1 MGLSPDLG
9 GVVEYW
15 RLGRIRENNSNK
27 ERCALGA
34 GRETTEGGGRM
45 ADFNQFYQA
54 ILNSFAP
61 YPVMIYG
68 DRRITYREFDER
80 SNQLAHAMLKL
91 GIGRDE
97 NMGIA
102 EYNTPA
108 FLEVTAAAWKI
119 TSRAITLNFKFKEWE
134 LKHVIEDAGMT
145 AVFFNE
151 DICDRMINLRPELP
165 GVKHFVIIGERRVE
179 GMLNYSDLFIGMPS
193 TQPDPLWD
201 TFQSDDIVVL
211 MYTGGT
217 TGYPKGVIYTHDQIL
232 SAPLEAMIR
241 NFAGGLKDISKAPPS
256 LFEGME
262 AKLRI
267 PGTARFIRW
276 LLSRDATR
284 KVVSTIGKHAGPFL
298 EKAPYFVIRAILALN
313 AKLAGGKVRMLLASP
328 MMHAWAYN
336 HAIIGM
342 IGGFTSVLLPSKSFD
357 VVEMLETIEASRANV
372 LVAVGD
378 GQCRPMVDELDR
390 AEAEGRSYDLRSLA
404 IVLTSGMALSV
415 DVKERLFHH
424 LPKLI
429 ILDVLASTEG
439 HYISITPYTA
449 ADRELA
455 KTVFK
460 VSEMV
465 KVLDEEGR
473 EVKAG
478 EVGEVAV
485 AREHQGSSG
494 YFHDAEKSA
503 RTYRKVGGQTYTF
516 TGDMGMV
523 DERGH
528 IHLIG
533 RGSGCIN
540 TGGEKVF
547 PEEVE
552 EIINQHPCVELS
564 GVTSVPHQRW
574 GEAVTAVIQ
583 LKVGEQVEEE
593 ELRSFCKE
601 KLADY
606 KAPKYVIFVDDLPR
620 LITGKVH
627 YRELKKLVSEK
638 YEGGGLSG

>member
-1 MGLSPDLG
+1 M
-9 GVVEYW
+9 
-15 RLGRIRENNSNK
+15 
-27 ERCALGA
+27 
-34 GRETTEGGGRM
+34 T
-45 ADFNQFYQA
+45 DFNGFYSA
-54 ILNSFAP
+54 ILKSFAR

-68 DRRITYREFDER
+68 DCTITYGEFDQQTNR
-80 SNQLAHAMLKL
+80 LAHALLEL
-91 GIGRDE
+91 GIGRDQ
-97 NMGIA
+97 NIGIA
-102 EYNTPA
+102 EYNTPP
-108 FLEVTAAAWKI
+108 FLEVTTAAWKI
-119 TSRAITLNFKFKEWE
+119 TARAITLNFKFKEWE

-151 DICDRMINLRPELP
+151 DLADRMINLRPELP
-165 GVKHFVIIGERRVE
+165 GVKHYVIIGKRKVD
-179 GMLNYSDLFIGMPS
+179 GMLNYSDLFAGRPA
-193 TQPDPLWD
+193 THPDVPWD
-201 TFQSDDIVVL
+201 TFHKDDIVVL

-217 TGYPKGVIYTHDQIL
+217 TGYPKGVIYTHDQVL

-241 NFAGGLKDISKAPPS
+241 NLAGGLKDIAQAPPS
-256 LFEGME
+256 VFEGLQK
-262 AKLRI
+262 AVKI
-267 PGTARFIRW
+267 PGTARFVPW

-284 KVVSTIGKHAGPFL
+284 RAVSTVGKHAGPFI
-298 EKAPYFVIRAILALN
+298 EKSPYFVIRAVLGVNAL
-313 AKLAGGKVRMLLASP
+313 LSGGKVRMLLASP

-342 IGGFTSVLLPSKSFD
+342 IGGFTSVLLPSKAFD
-357 VVEMLETIEASRANV
+357 VLEMLETIGKTRANV

-378 GQCRPMVDELDR
+378 GQCRPMADELDR
-390 AEAEGRSYDLRSLA
+390 AEAEGRRYDLSSLA
-404 IVLTSGMALSV
+404 VILTSGMALSI

-424 LPKLI
+424 LPKLL

-449 ADRELA
+449 ADKELA

-460 VSEMV
+460 VSETV

-473 EVKAG
+473 EVRAG
-478 EVGEVAV
+478 EIGEVAV
-485 AREHQGSSG
+485 AREHQGSTG

-503 RTYRKVGGQTYTF
+503 RTYRQVGGRTYIF
-516 TGDMGMV
+516 TGDMGSV
-523 DERGH
+523 DEHGH

-552 EIINQHPCVELS
+552 EVINQHPAVELS

-583 LKVGEQVEEE
+583 LKEGAELDEQ
-593 ELRSFCKE
+593 ELKSFCKE

-606 KAPKYVIFVDDLPR
+606 KAPKYVIFVDELPR

-627 YRELKKLVSEK
+627 YRELKKMVEEK
-638 YEGGGLSG
+638 YEGTGLA

>member
-1 MGLSPDLG
+1 M
-9 GVVEYW
+9 
-15 RLGRIRENNSNK
+15 
-27 ERCALGA
+27 
-34 GRETTEGGGRM
+34 T
-45 ADFNQFYQA
+45 DFNNFYKA
-54 ILNSFAP
+54 ILRSFGP

-68 DRRITYREFDER
+68 DRVITYREFDEQTNR
-80 SNQLAHAMLKL
+80 LAHALLEL
-91 GIGRDE
+91 GIKRDE
-97 NMGIA
+97 NIGIA

-108 FLEVTAAAWKI
+108 FLEVTSGALKI
-119 TSRAITLNFKFKEWE
+119 TTRAITLNFKFKEWE

-151 DICDRMINLRPELP
+151 ELTDRMINLRPELP
-165 GVKHFVIIGERRVE
+165 GVKHFVIIGDRKVE
-179 GMLNYSDLFIGMPS
+179 GMLNYSELLAGKP
-193 TQPDPLWD
+193 TTYPDTPWEG
-201 TFQSDDIVVL
+201 FHGDDIVVL

-217 TGYPKGVIYTHDQIL
+217 TGYPKGVIYTHDQVL

-241 NFAGGLKDISKAPPS
+241 NLAGGLKQISKAPPS
-256 LFEGME
+256 FFEGME
-262 AKLRI
+262 KKVKI
-267 PGTARFIRW
+267 PGTARFLRW

-284 KVVSTIGKHAGPFL
+284 RVVSTMGKHAGPFIQ
-298 EKAPYFVIRAILALN
+298 KSPYFVVRAFLALN
-313 AKLAGGKVRMLLASP
+313 ARLAGGKVRMLLASP

-336 HAIIGM
+336 HALIGM
-342 IGGFTSVLLPSKSFD
+342 IGGFTSVLLPSKAFD
-357 VVEMLETIEASRANV
+357 AVEMLETIEKTRANV

-378 GQCRPMVDELDR
+378 GQCRPLADELDL
-390 AEAEGRSYDLRSLA
+390 AEDEGRRYDLKSLA
-404 IVLTSGMALSV
+404 VVLTSGMALSI
-415 DVKERLFHH
+415 DVKKRLFHH
-424 LPKLI
+424 LPKLL

-449 ADRELA
+449 GDKELA

-460 VSEMV
+460 VSETV

-473 EVKAG
+473 EVSAG

-494 YFHDAEKSA
+494 YYHDAEKSA
-503 RTYRKVGGQTYTF
+503 RTYRKVGGSTYIF

-523 DERGH
+523 DEHGH

-552 EIINQHPCVELS
+552 EIINQHPAVELS

-583 LKVGEQVEEE
+583 LKPDMDLDEQ
-593 ELRSFCKE
+593 ELRAFCKE

-606 KAPKYVIFVDDLPR
+606 KAPKYVIYVDELPR

-627 YRELKKLVSEK
+627 YRELKQLVNEK
-638 YEGGGLSG
+638 YESEELA

>member
-1 MGLSPDLG
+1 
-9 GVVEYW
+9 
-15 RLGRIRENNSNK
+15 
-27 ERCALGA
+27 
-34 GRETTEGGGRM
+34 M
-45 ADFNQFYQA
+45 ADFEQFYRA
-54 ILNSFAP
+54 ILKSFAP
-61 YPVMIYG
+61 YPVIIYG
-68 DRRITYREFDER
+68 DRTITYGEFDER
-80 SNQLAHAMLKL
+80 SNRLAHAMLEL

-102 EYNTPA
+102 EYNTPP
-108 FLEVTAAAWKI
+108 FLEVTTAAWKI

-151 DICDRMINLRPELP
+151 DMCDRMINLRPELP
-165 GVKHFVIIGERRVE
+165 GVKHYVIIGERRVE
-179 GMLNYSDLFIGMPS
+179 GMLNYDDLFAGRP
-193 TQPDPLWD
+193 TTAPELAWD
-201 TFQSDDIVVL
+201 TFHGDDTVVL

-217 TGYPKGVIYTHDQIL
+217 TGYPKGVIYTHDQVL
-232 SAPLEAMIR
+232 RAPLEAMIR
-241 NFAGGLKDISKAPPS
+241 NLAGGLKDISKAPPS
-256 LFEGME
+256 MFEAIE
-262 AKLRI
+262 AKVRI
-267 PGTARFIRW
+267 PGTARFIPW
-276 LLSRDATR
+276 LLSRETTR
-284 KVVSTIGKHAGPFL
+284 KVVSAIGKHAGTFI
-298 EKAPYFVIRAILALN
+298 EKSPYFVVRAFLGMN

-342 IGGFTSVLLPSKSFD
+342 IGGFTSVLLPSKAFN
-357 VVEMLETIEASRANV
+357 VVEMLQTIESSRANV

-378 GQCRPMVDELDR
+378 GQCRPLADELDR
-390 AEAEGRSYDLRSLA
+390 AEEEGRSYDLSSLA
-404 IVLTSGMALSV
+404 VVLTSGMALSV

-424 LPKLI
+424 LPKLD

-449 ADRELA
+449 ADRDLA

-465 KVLDEEGR
+465 KVLDEDGR
-473 EVKAG
+473 EVSAG

-485 AREHQGSSG
+485 AREHQGSSA
-494 YFHDAEKSA
+494 YLHDAEKSA
-503 RTYRKVGGQTYTF
+503 RTYRKIGGRTYTF

-552 EIINQHPCVELS
+552 EIINQHPAVELS

-583 LKVGEQVEEE
+583 LNAGMEVGEE

-606 KAPKYVIFVDDLPR
+606 KAPKYVIFVDELPR

-627 YRELKKLVSEK
+627 YRELKKMVSEK
-638 YEGGGLSG
+638 YEGGSFS

>member
-1 MGLSPDLG
+1 
-9 GVVEYW
+9 
-15 RLGRIRENNSNK
+15 
-27 ERCALGA
+27 
-34 GRETTEGGGRM
+34 M
-45 ADFNQFYQA
+45 ADFNKFYTA
-54 ILNSFAP
+54 ILESFAR

-68 DRRITYREFDER
+68 DRTITYREFDEQ
-80 SNQLAHAMLKL
+80 SNRLAHALLEL
-91 GIGRDE
+91 GIRRDQ

-108 FLEVTAAAWKI
+108 FLEVTAGAWKI
-119 TSRAITLNFKFKEWE
+119 ASRAVTLNFRFKEWE

-145 AVFFNE
+145 TVFFNE
-151 DICDRMINLRPELP
+151 DLADRIINLRPELP
-165 GVKHFVIIGERRVE
+165 GVKHYVIIGDRKVE
-179 GMLNYSDLFIGMPS
+179 GMLNYSDLLRGR
-193 TQPDPLWD
+193 PDTPPEPPWEG
-201 TFQSDDIVVL
+201 FHGQDIVVL

-217 TGYPKGVIYTHDQIL
+217 TGYPKGVIYTHDQVL

-241 NFAGGLKDISKAPPS
+241 NLAGGLKDIAKAPPS
-256 LFEGME
+256 MFQAIER
-262 AKLRI
+262 AVRI
-267 PGTARFIRW
+267 PGTARFLPW
-276 LLSRDATR
+276 LLSRDGTR
-284 KVVSTIGKHAGPFL
+284 RALSAAGRHAGPFI
-298 EKAPYFVIRAILALN
+298 EKSPYIVIRAMLGLMARLG
-313 AKLAGGKVRMLLASP
+313 GGKVRMLLASP

-342 IGGFTSVLLPSKSFD
+342 IGGFTSILLPSKAFD
-357 VVEMLETIEASRANV
+357 VVEMLQAIERHRANV

-378 GQCRPMVDELDR
+378 GQCRPMADELDR
-390 AEAEGRSYDLRSLA
+390 AAEEGRSYDLGSLKV
-404 IVLTSGMALSV
+404 ILTSGMALSV
-415 DVKERLFHH
+415 DVKERLFRH
-424 LPKLI
+424 LPQLV

-460 VSEMV
+460 VSETV

-473 EVKAG
+473 EVG
-478 EVGEVAV
+478 PGQVGEVAV
-485 AREHQGSSG
+485 VREHQGSSG
-494 YFHDAEKSA
+494 YFHDPEKSA
-503 RTYRKVGGQTYTF
+503 RTYRRIGDRTYIF
-516 TGDMGMV
+516 TGDMGTV

-552 EIINQHPCVELS
+552 EVLNQHPSVELS

-583 LKVGEQVEEE
+583 PKPGVELDEQEIKA
-593 ELRSFCKE
+593 FCKE
-601 KLADY
+601 RLADY
-606 KAPKYVIFVDDLPR
+606 KAPKYVIFVEELPR

-627 YRELKKLVSEK
+627 YRELKKLVNEK
-638 YEGGGLSG
+638 YQPQT